1 MINIMLVLRVKNMF
15 QIGGAK
21 MAKDIKHRYF
31 IVQLKNM
38 DGTISNI
45 KSYLMAFLKMKQ
57 RKLRSR

>member
-1 MINIMLVLRVKNMF
+1 MINIILVLRVKSIF
-15 QIGGAK
+15 QIDGVK

-31 IVQLKNM
+31 IVRLKNM

-45 KSYLMAFLKMKQ
+45 KYYLMAFMKMKQ